1 MKCTAPLACALVL
14 GVALVCTDSALAQ
27 ESEKVF
33 NLKLDL
39 DTLLIPPAVWELTPD
54 AMDEK
59 AAKGQFKDNPYFKWL
74 DATRSSARFTR
85 RPFGNVNVDLTL
97 FGGKAAVEEAIV
109 EFKDGKAAQVTL
121 SLYNRGDSGEISR
134 QQFEERYKVAG
145 VSLGQWLG
153 AKPLERRPNAQT
165 AVKTSGWLWTAPH
178 TLALL
183 EYNEDAL
190 KKPAAAEFLRLRLT
204 TPASKDKL
212 LNIAAI
218 GQTTT
223 TLSRSD
229 LPKFVKRLPNG
240 DVFVGSVPMVDQGDK
255 GYCVVASCQRMFAY
269 LNIPCDQHEIAL
281 IAGSDSERGTNSGA
295 FTEALDKIDNKFKV
309 RFKPLLEKRPMVPSD
324 ERAARADRFLK
335 MIQEHV
341 DKGVPLLWAL
351 ELGQFPEEPDNSA
364 QGGGGHM
371 RLIIGYNEK
380 TGQLLFSD
388 SWGAGHEL
396 KRMKLEDAVKATFG
410 VYLIEPKG
418 R

>member
-1 MKCTAPLACALVL
+1 MTLAGAGSLP
-14 GVALVCTDSALAQ
+14 AQ
-27 ESEKVF
+27 EPPQQQPQQQTF

-39 DTLLIPPAVWELTPD
+39 DTFLTPPAVWELSPD
-54 AMDEK
+54 AMEEK
-59 AAKGQFKDNPYFKWL
+59 VAKGQFKENPYFKWL

-85 RPFGNVNVDLTL
+85 RPYGNVNVDLTL
-97 FGGKAAVEEAIV
+97 FGGKAAVEEAII
-109 EFKDGKAAQVTL
+109 EFKDDKPSQITL

-145 VSLGQWLG
+145 VSLGQWL
-153 AKPLERRPNAQT
+153 AVKPYERRPNAQS

-204 TPASKDKL
+204 SPAGKDKL

-229 LPKFVKRLPNG
+229 LPKFVKRTPNG
-240 DVFVGSVPMVDQGDK
+240 DVFVGGIPMVDQGDK

-281 IAGSDSERGTNSGA
+281 IAGSDAERGTNSAA
-295 FTEALDKIDNKFKV
+295 FAEALGKIDNKFKV
-309 RFKPLLEKRPMVPSD
+309 RFKPLLEKEPMRPSE
-324 ERAARADRFLK
+324 ERAARPDRFLK
-335 MIQEHV
+335 MIQENV

-351 ELGQFPEEPDNSA
+351 ELGLFPEEPDNNA
-364 QGGGGHM
+364 QDGGGHM
-371 RLIIGYNEK
+371 RLIIGYNDK
-380 TGQLLFSD
+380 TSELLFSD

-410 VYLIEPKG
+410 VYLLEPKG